1 VRYLSLFS
9 GIEAASVAWE
19 PLGWKPVA
27 FAEIEPHPCR
37 VLAARYPHVPNLGD
51 VTRITEADVFAL
63 GPIDV
68 MIFGSPCQ
76 DLSLAGNRKGL
87 DGERSGLFRDAIRIA
102 RWAREHCGLRWLLW
116 ENVFGAFSSNEGR
129 DFAVVVGAMG
139 GLDTPVEIPPKKWG
153 NEGVFLGPQALVEWS
168 TLDSQWFGVAQRR
181 RRVFALADFGA
192 WAGRPPVLL
201 EPEGLRGD
209 SAPRRGSWEDLARAT
224 EDRAGERGGE
234 GQRGLFQVAGTLA
247 VNAGPRSKDAGNFTS
262 NQGVSGGYV
271 LPFVSNAED
280 SLELPFLTASNLA
293 KQFNNQQPLVVGVTG
308 DVTHSLNTA
317 NNGKG
322 CSEDGTGRGVP
333 VVAYMPARKLA
344 ADGGVDEFF
353 AERDVCDALHTAVG
367 HGNKAPI
374 ICWTGDGQVADPLSA
389 NEQSTWTHEG
399 MTFRMHNVIQEQ
411 LRVRRLTPVECE
423 LLQGFPVGWTLVGKV
438 ADGPRYKA
446 IGNSM
451 TTTVINW
458 IGRSIEAASWDVWA

>member
-1 VRYLSLFS
+1 
-9 GIEAASVAWE
+9 
-19 PLGWKPVA
+19 
-27 FAEIEPHPCR
+27 
-37 VLAARYPHVPNLGD
+37 
-51 VTRITEADVFAL
+51 
-63 GPIDV
+63 
-68 MIFGSPCQ
+68 
-76 DLSLAGNRKGL
+76 
-87 DGERSGLFRDAIRIA
+87 
-102 RWAREHCGLRWLLW
+102 
-116 ENVFGAFSSNEGR
+116 
-129 DFAVVVGAMG
+129 MG

-192 WAGRPPVLL
+192 WASRPPVLL

-271 LPFVSNAED
+271 LPFVSNAEG

-293 KQFNNQQPLVVGVTG
+293 KQFNNQQPLV
-308 DVTHSLNTA
+308 
-317 NNGKG
+317 
-322 CSEDGTGRGVP
+322 
-333 VVAYMPARKLA
+333 
-344 ADGGVDEFF
+344 VDEFF

-411 LRVRRLTPVECE
+411 LRVRRPTPVECE
-423 LLQGFPVGWTLVGKV
+423 LLQGFRAGWTLVGKV